1 MLADYFNNPLMP
13 ISYSGVSEKWYV
25 VACTLERSLFK
36 KLDVFLYLSATH
48 DNAFNLLYVSY
59 DEINRRLMRCY
70 HGKFVVRMRK
80 NYLIIRNGL
89 WRKKYLVVDYDET
102 AEIVALSNKIK
113 SKCWIMSKKL
123 PYDETAFDKIIK
135 SCEKYGIDVKNLQSF
150 Y

>member
-13 ISYSGVSEKWYV
+13 MSYSGVSEKWYV

-59 DEINRRLMRCY
+59 DEINR
-70 HGKFVVRMRK
+70 
-80 NYLIIRNGL
+80 NGL

-123 PYDETAFDKIIK
+123 PNDETAFDKIIK